1 MTNDE
6 SVNKLIGL
14 FVYHRGKG
22 RISGPQSSLNTT
34 HASSSS
40 TSDSTSFSSSPMEVE
55 GETGTEKEREKDN
68 NEDKESCKDK
78 DGDSE
83 KDKDKMDTASNKG
96 AHYSF
101 LTYS

>member
-40 TSDSTSFSSSPMEVE
+40 TADSTSFSSSPMEVE
-55 GETGTEKEREKDN
+55 GEIGTEKEREKDY
-68 NEDKESCKDK
+68 NEDKESGKDK

-83 KDKDKMDTASNKG
+83 KDKGKMDTASNKG

-101 LTYS
+101 LKYS